1 MNELLDAIIQKLK
14 DEGGGITRYPFDCY
28 GTSSNIRRWYWVPSS
43 RQPINKRPLSRLRNF

>member
-28 GTSSNIRRWYWVPSS
+28 GISSNIQRRD
-43 RQPINKRPLSRLRNF
+43 

>member
-28 GTSSNIRRWYWVPSS
+28 GISSNIQRRDWMQSS
-43 RQPINKRPLSRLRNF
+43 RQQINKRPLKRFRNF